1 MSPKT
6 MQRSSARTNT
16 NRVCPSNQSKQMP
29 SSRSEEAE
37 RVSTYR
43 TLAWFSSPAML
54 RVTRARWITIDSRQN
69 RTECHQEDLFLYTHY
84 VMKV

>member
-1 MSPKT
+1 MFPRT

-37 RVSTYR
+37 RVSTNI
-43 TLAWFSSPAML
+43 TLAWFSRPALL
-54 RVTRARWITIDSRQN
+54 RVTIDSRQN
-69 RTECHQEDLFLYTHY
+69 RTECHYEDLFLYTHY